1 MDEWMEYIYHQR
13 TMPKDATGVQVI
25 LDTIDPNGNTYE
37 VGRTTSDS
45 SGNYGVMFT
54 PQVPGTYQITA
65 RFDGSASYGSSKATT
80 YLGVKESSETT
91 PQPTVL
97 GQTSMADLYLLP
109 GIGIIVAAIAI
120 VGALILL
127 ALRKH
132 A

>member
-1 MDEWMEYIYHQR
+1 
-13 TMPKDATGVQVI
+13 
-25 LDTIDPNGNTYE
+25 
-37 VGRTTSDS
+37 
-45 SGNYGVMFT
+45 MFT

-80 YLGVKESSETT
+80 YLGVIESSETT
-91 PQPTVL
+91 PLPTVL